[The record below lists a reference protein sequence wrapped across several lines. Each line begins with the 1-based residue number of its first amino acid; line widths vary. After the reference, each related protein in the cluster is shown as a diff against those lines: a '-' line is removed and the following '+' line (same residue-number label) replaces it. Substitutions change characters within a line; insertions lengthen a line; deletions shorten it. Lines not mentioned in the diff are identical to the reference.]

1 MMVMSDNGDATT
13 WQTVDEAARRLG
25 RNKGHV
31 RKLCRRWAAEGK
43 AQRVSGGGR
52 RSSWRVRSDAGTVA
66 PVVPKRSPPLVI
78 TLGDTRIVLELP
90 CTVSI
95 TPPRPADRRAREAI
109 DGRSDGH

>member
-1 MMVMSDNGDATT
+1 MSDSSNGDATT
-13 WQTVDEAARRLG
+13 WQTVAEAAERLG

-31 RKLCRRWAAEGK
+31 RKLCPRWHTEGK
-43 AQRVSGGGR
+43 ARRVSGGGR
-52 RSSWRVRSDAGTVA
+52 RTRWEVRSDAGTVA
-66 PVVPKRSPPLVI
+66 PVVAHRTPPLVI
-78 TLGDTRIVLELP
+78 TLGDTRIILELP